1 MGLAMN
7 DRSTAMS
14 VVCESSLASDF
25 RPSRVWVLGSAV
37 NGQSLRVPV
46 VVERAVASV
55 RLGRICLR
63 RTEAE
68 PETFRRKQQGPRL
81 FAGALAIQSLEQ
93 GTSSPSEASE
103 ELRWRLPSPVRR

>member
-1 MGLAMN
+1 VGLAMN

-63 RTEAE
+63 HD
-68 PETFRRKQQGPRL
+68 L
-81 FAGALAIQSLEQ
+81 
-93 GTSSPSEASE
+93 
-103 ELRWRLPSPVRR
+103 